1 MALFLCNS
9 SDRSGNKPFAPSC
22 WAFSFRGTALAA
34 TPLIMIAHGD
44 HGAAQVLAPILFVGA
59 NLLIA
64 LLAIGTIRILVQ
76 GKLPAKPPSGIRAG
90 AT

>member
-1 MALFLCNS
+1 
-9 SDRSGNKPFAPSC
+9 
-22 WAFSFRGTALAA
+22 
-34 TPLIMIAHGD
+34 MIAHGD

>member
-1 MALFLCNS
+1 
-9 SDRSGNKPFAPSC
+9 
-22 WAFSFRGTALAA
+22 
-34 TPLIMIAHGD
+34 MIAHGD
-44 HGAAQVLAPILFVGA
+44 HGAVQVLAPILFVGP

-76 GKLPAKPPSGIRAG
+76 GKLLAKPPSGIRAG